1 MYQSRVYRE
10 EREELC
16 VRVCIVFA
24 REEFKSLENLHSPVE
39 VLMGSGFFRGRGLCR
54 TDRFMNYQLLF
65 MFYIRTYFLLK
76 I

>member
-24 REEFKSLENLHSPVE
+24 REEFKSLENTSVE

-65 MFYIRTYFLLK
+65 MFYIRTFFLLK